1 MKETDLQNCAN
12 KMWQQRSREEYKMG
26 SEKTKTSFD
35 KNRREQVVASVI
47 DDYISDLEELIWEA
61 KEGTGA

>member
-1 MKETDLQNCAN
+1 
-12 KMWQQRSREEYKMG
+12 MWQQGSREEYKMG

-61 KEGTGA
+61 KESAGA

>member
-1 MKETDLQNCAN
+1 
-12 KMWQQRSREEYKMG
+12 MWQQGSREEYKMG